1 MNDVMNDFYQLLALA
16 LTSVLA
22 IQIYVSND
30 KIESKS
36 WRIAANVIP
45 VFVMI
50 GVVLFMRYGK

>member
-1 MNDVMNDFYQLLALA
+1 MNDIVNDFNQLLALA

-36 WRIAANVIP
+36 WRITANVIP

-50 GVVLFMRYGK
+50 GVVLFMRYDK

>member
-1 MNDVMNDFYQLLALA
+1 MNDVMNDFDQLLALA

-30 KIESKS
+30 KIESKN

-50 GVVLFMRYGK
+50 GVVLFMRYSK